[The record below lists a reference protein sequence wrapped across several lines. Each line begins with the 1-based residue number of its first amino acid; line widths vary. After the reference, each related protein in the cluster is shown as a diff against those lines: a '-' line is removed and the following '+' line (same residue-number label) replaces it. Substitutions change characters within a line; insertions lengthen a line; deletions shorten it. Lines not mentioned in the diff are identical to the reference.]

1 MSKREEKSLTDKRI
15 AVLNYKKEVYKVRV
29 TTYLQSKLKDCFIED
44 CINKKKIEASTA
56 KEIIE
61 IHYAIMDALPIS
73 ASTLD
78 FKALKQYLIDK
89 IKLK

>member
-1 MSKREEKSLTDKRI
+1 MSKREEKSLTDKRKAI
-15 AVLNYKKEVYKVRV
+15 LSYKKEVYKVRV
-29 TTYLQSKLKDCFIED
+29 TTYLQSQTKNKFLND
-44 CINKKKIEASTA
+44 CINKRKIEASTA

>member
-44 CINKKKIEASTA
+44 CINKKRIEAA
-56 KEIIE
+56 AAMAIID
-61 IHYAIMDALPIS
+61 IHYAIMDELPNNVS
-73 ASTLD
+73 NLNY
-78 FKALKQYLIDK
+78 KELKKYLIDR

>member
-29 TTYLQSKLKDCFIED
+29 TTYLQSKLKDYFIED
-44 CINKKKIEASTA
+44 CINKKKIEASA
-56 KEIIE
+56 AMAIID
-61 IHYAIMDALPIS
+61 IHYAIMDELPNNVS
-73 ASTLD
+73 NLNY
-78 FKALKQYLIDK
+78 KELKKYLIDR

>member
-1 MSKREEKSLTDKRI
+1 MSKREEKSLTDKRKAI
-15 AVLNYKKEVYKVRV
+15 LSYKKEVYKVRV
-29 TTYLQSKLKDCFIED
+29 TTYLQSQTKNNFLND
-44 CINKKKIEASTA
+44 CINKRKIEASTA

-61 IHYAIMDALPIS
+61 IHYAIMDVLPAS